1 MSRWRARTRWRPRR
15 CRSSGTLHLEAHSGR
30 DTASVAWVHRVHVRA
45 NINVYLSGRE
55 LQIKQTHRV
64 LKLKESKAMCFFIK
78 LSFTNVDKL
87 ILSSN
92 LLASLIRKARAYNI
106 AQAIEGCFERE
117 KRDVII
123 GTGSLPENGILPC
136 ARIFAV
142 CIISGTRRRPPLPC
156 VSRRTHGKEK
166 THGKPYSSPCAKG
179 QHTANLDL
187 RRVSASRH
195 TANMDHVRGTPFCR
209 QGASRPL
216 LFAVCQG

>member
-1 MSRWRARTRWRPRR
+1 MVSHFLLVVLVA
-15 CRSSGTLHLEAHSGR
+15 SILHVSYA
-30 DTASVAWVHRVHVRA
+30 T
-45 NINVYLSGRE
+45 
-55 LQIKQTHRV
+55 T
-64 LKLKESKAMCFFIK
+64 
-78 LSFTNVDKL
+78 
-87 ILSSN
+87 
-92 LLASLIRKARAYNI
+92 AYNVLEKNNLPRGLLPNGVKSYI
-106 AQAIEGCFERE
+106 LKPDGKIEATLPRE
-117 KRDVII
+117 
-123 GTGSLPENGILPC
+123 SLPENGILPC

-156 VSRRTHGKEK
+156 VARRTHGKEK

-195 TANMDHVRGTPFCR
+195 TANMDHVRGTPFFR

>member
-1 MSRWRARTRWRPRR
+1 MDV
-15 CRSSGTLHLEAHSGR
+15 SSYFLFIDSFL
-30 DTASVAWVHRVHVRA
+30 V
-45 NINVYLSGRE
+45 NFYVYAPSKL
-55 LQIKQTHRV
+55 LCYFTYV
-64 LKLKESKAMCFFIK
+64 LYNFLTC
-78 LSFTNVDKL
+78 
-87 ILSSN
+87 ILP
-92 LLASLIRKARAYNI
+92 
-106 AQAIEGCFERE
+106 
-117 KRDVII
+117 
-123 GTGSLPENGILPC
+123 LPENGILPC

-156 VSRRTHGKEK
+156 VARRTHGKEK